1 MLRRFTVCLAVLFLT
16 LASAAQNDKSAP
28 DKKGRILDENTY
40 NNPALGM
47 TLKLPGTWEFL
58 TQQEKKDLGVE
69 EKEAADPSCTGP
81 LCRSDINVSL
91 ITKAEPVATA
101 SIFLLA
107 YKLEP
112 QYLDRRRYP
121 LKIFAKSML
130 TGSVGGSGWTQDG
143 DITTLQIDGK
153 PAYRLLVQ
161 QPSSKG
167 CGYVAESNGYVF
179 MIIGVAPRTIPW
191 KFGQI
196 QEAVEKMKLG
206 K

>member
-1 MLRRFTVCLAVLFLT
+1 MWRRFTALLAVSL
-16 LASAAQNDKSAP
+16 LAAAAQTDQSSQ
-28 DKKGRILDENTY
+28 DKKGRFLDKNTY

-47 TLKLPGTWEFL
+47 TLKLPGAWEFVTEQL
-58 TQQEKKDLGVE
+58 KKDMGVE
-69 EKEAADPSCTGP
+69 EEKAVNDPSCTGP
-81 LCRSDINVSL
+81 LCRSVINVSL

-112 QYLDRRRYP
+112 QYLDRKRYP
-121 LKIFAKSML
+121 LRMFAQSML
-130 TGSVGGSGWTQDG
+130 TGSVGGSGWTPEG
-143 DITTLQIDGK
+143 EMAPIQIDGK

-179 MIIGVAPRTIPW
+179 MIIGVAPRLIPE
-191 KFGQI
+191 KFAQI
-196 QEAVEKMKLG
+196 REVLEKMKLG
-206 K
+206 S